1 MKRRR
6 SAAAVLL
13 ALALPAL
20 AAPGA
25 QASKHMELALQDD
38 SVFVDQ
44 QYMDRDTALDHAE
57 KLHVKRIRVNV
68 LWART
73 LVDGG
78 HHRTLPETGPVYD
91 FSRIDALEAAAG
103 ARGIKLQLTLTGPA
117 PAWATANHKVG
128 PDRPSAKKFGEFVR
142 TVATHFEGRVD
153 RYAIWN
159 EPNLRPWLAPTKR
172 APKLYRALYTTGYKA
187 IKAVD
192 RDADVLI
199 GEVSPTGDSRAIPPL
214 KFLRGVTCSKR
225 NYKAARRCAP
235 LKADGFALH
244 PYQLTAAPQR
254 AFGRRDDVPI
264 SRLSRL
270 TKALDKLARRR
281 ALRTPRGHALDL
293 YLTEFGYL
301 SAGSRKVKP
310 QRRARWMNAAYKIA
324 RRNPRVRQ
332 LLQYQLV
339 DPPRGERWH
348 SALLDRRGKPQPVY
362 GKLARASRR

>member
-1 MKRRR
+1 MIR
-6 SAAAVLL
+6 SAAATLL

-20 AAPGA
+20 AAPSA
-25 QASKHMELALQDD
+25 HAAKHMELALQDD

-44 QYMDRDTALDHAE
+44 HYMDRDTALDHAE

-78 HHRTLPETGPVYD
+78 RHRTLPATGPVYD
-91 FSRIDALEAAAG
+91 FSRIDALEAAARE
-103 ARGIKLQLTLTGPA
+103 RGIKLQLTLTGPA
-117 PAWATANHKVG
+117 PAWATADHRVG
-128 PDRPSAKKFGEFVR
+128 PNRPSAPKFGGFVR
-142 TVATHFEGRVD
+142 TVAAHFAHRVD

-159 EPNLRPWLAPTKR
+159 EPNLRPWLAPTSK
-172 APKLYRALYTTGYKA
+172 APKLYRALYRSGYKA
-187 IKAVD
+187 IKTVD
-192 RDADVLI
+192 PGADVLI

-214 KFLRGVTCSKR
+214 EFLRGVTCSKR
-225 NYKAARRCAP
+225 NYKRAGRCAP
-235 LKADGFALH
+235 LKSDGFALH

-254 AFGRRDDVPI
+254 AFGGPDDVPI

-281 ALRTPRGHALDL
+281 ALTTPRGRALDL

-301 SAGSRKVKP
+301 SAGNRKVKP
-310 QRRARWMNAAYKIA
+310 KRRAAWMSAAYKIA

-339 DPPRGERWH
+339 DPPRRERWH